1 MCYTN
6 QGSPPNH
13 SLKLTEIT
21 AGFSPRENNIT
32 MTTYITGTRE
42 LTTTI
47 MRHVAVSL
55 APVR

>member
-1 MCYTN
+1 MRYTI

-21 AGFSPRENNIT
+21 AGFFAARKNLFRE
-32 MTTYITGTRE
+32 MATRSARIVSGD
-42 LTTTI
+42 L
-47 MRHVAVSL
+47 AVRCRSL